1 MSYEITELI
10 TFQRHRCAFKHNHV
24 FSAKM
29 IRKVLFNLVHIVE
42 SQIAADLQKAKRGAI
57 MHDGWSKFGTHYV
70 AIFGQYNRTV
80 MQNTG
85 KMQKTVLVPASALLA
100 MRPMAGI
107 SEKEETDTDLN
118 SDNDSSDDDEE
129 ENEEGTNRNQ
139 EATNQNQEATTFTAE
154 VHAEFFTD
162 VMKSYNVDIKDW
174 AVCQVKL
181 HFIFCIHAL

>member
-1 MSYEITELI
+1 
-10 TFQRHRCAFKHNHV
+10 
-24 FSAKM
+24 M

-42 SQIAADLQKAKRGAI
+42 SHIAAGLQKAKRGAI

-107 SEKEETDTDLN
+107 SEKEETGADLN

-129 ENEEGTNRNQ
+129 GNEEGTNQNQ
-139 EATNQNQEATTFTAE
+139 EQQEATTFTAE

-174 AVCQVKL
+174 VVCQVKL
-181 HFIFCIHAL
+181 HFILCIHAF